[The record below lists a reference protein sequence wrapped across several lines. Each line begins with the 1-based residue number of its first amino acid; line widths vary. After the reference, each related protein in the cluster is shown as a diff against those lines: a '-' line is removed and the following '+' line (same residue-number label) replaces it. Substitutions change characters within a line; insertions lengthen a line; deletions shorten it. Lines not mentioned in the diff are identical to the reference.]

1 MYFDNRKIK
10 NRFFFVIILTCLM
23 GISILGKA
31 LYMMTVERAYW
42 TEVSSVF
49 VKENVIIPAKRGNI
63 LSDDGHIMSGSL
75 PEYRIYMDFIA
86 HDPDSIREQELQH
99 QRDQTLSDKL
109 DSIAEGLAA
118 IFPDKTAQYFRTR
131 LQQGRAQRR
140 RYWRIYPGLASYIQ
154 YKECKKL
161 PLLRE
166 TRFAGGFFAEE
177 VNQREKPYGSLATR
191 TLGDLYA
198 GKDSARYGLELSYD
212 SVLRGTPGIS
222 HRSKVLNTW
231 VPLVDTPPVDG
242 CDILTTIDVRL
253 QDLAEKALLRM
264 LKKESVNGEVGVAV
278 LMETATGNI
287 KAIVNMTKAADGN
300 YYEMKNN
307 AVADL
312 LEPGSTFKT
321 ASIMVALEDGK
332 ISIDDVIDTG
342 NGQYPMYRRVMKD
355 HNWTHGGY
363 GVLTVPEVLMYS
375 SNVGVSRL
383 IDEHYHDH
391 PEQFV
396 DGLYREGVGIPL
408 NIPLNGAGEPRVR
421 RPKADGSNWY
431 NTALPWMSIGY
442 ETQLTPI
449 ATLTFYNAIAN
460 GGKMVRPRF
469 VTAAVKNG
477 EVVKE
482 YPVEVIKEQIC
493 SPKTLKEIQTILE
506 RVVSEGLG
514 KKAGSKLFK
523 VSGKTGTAQIAQGA
537 GGYTGGRRKYLVS
550 FCGYF
555 PSDKPKYSCIVA
567 IQKYGLPASGGS
579 QCGPVFKEIA
589 QAAMAQGTWRN
600 PEDAADSTSS
610 FLPDVLAGDLS
621 AAESVLKKL
630 NIPYRWSNA
639 DDAASNAPYG
649 TVTIADRRLT
659 LKAQKIVT
667 GLVPNVIGM
676 GAKDALYLLEEAGL
690 NVKLTGVGKVTAQSL
705 PPLSHYK
712 KGDRIQII
720 LKK

>member
-1 MYFDNRKIK
+1 MFFDNKKIK
-10 NRFFFVIILTCLM
+10 NRFFFIIIVMCLVGM
-23 GISILGKA
+23 SILGRA
-31 LYMMTVERAYW
+31 AYMMTVESAYW
-42 TEVSSVF
+42 TDVSNMYVKDSVA
-49 VKENVIIPAKRGNI
+49 IPAKRGNI
-63 LSDDGHIMSGSL
+63 LSDDGRIMSGSL
-75 PEYRIYMDFIA
+75 PEYRLFMDFMA
-86 HDPDSIREQELQH
+86 HDQDADKEEELQRW
-99 QRDQTLSDKL
+99 RDQTLEDKL
-109 DSIAEGLAA
+109 DSISEGLAA
-118 IFPDKTAQYFRTR
+118 IFPDKTAEYFRAR
-131 LQQGRAQRR
+131 LRKGRAAQS
-140 RYWRIYPGLASYIQ
+140 RYWRVYPGLASYIQ

-166 TRFAGGFFAEE
+166 GQFKGGFFAEE
-177 VNQREKPYGSLATR
+177 VNQRKKPYGSLATR
-191 TLGDLYA
+191 TLGDLFA

-212 SVLRGTPGIS
+212 SVLRGKPGIS
-222 HRSKVLNTW
+222 HRSKVLNKW
-231 VPLVDTPPVDG
+231 IPLVDDPPVDG
-242 CDILTTIDVRL
+242 CDILTTIDVQL
-253 QDLAEKALLRM
+253 QDVAEKALVRM

-278 LMETATGNI
+278 LMEVATGDV
-287 KAIVNMTKAADGN
+287 KAIVNMTKGSDGN

-312 LEPGSTFKT
+312 MEPGSTFKT

-332 ISIDDVIDTG
+332 ITVNDKIDTG
-342 NGQYPMYRRVMKD
+342 NGQWEMYRRVMKD

-383 IDEHYHDH
+383 IDENYHEH
-391 PEQFV
+391 PEEFV

-408 NIPLNGAGEPRVR
+408 HIPISGAGEPRVR

-431 NTALPWMSIGY
+431 KTALPWMSIGY
-442 ETQLTPI
+442 ETQLPPI

-482 YPVEVIKEQIC
+482 YPTEVIKEKIC
-493 SPKTLKEIQTILE
+493 SPKTLKEIQGILE

-514 KKAGSKLFK
+514 KKAGSKYFK

-555 PSDKPKYSCIVA
+555 PSEKPQYSCIVA

-589 QAAMAQGTWRN
+589 QAAMSQGVWR
-600 PEDAADSTSS
+600 EAREAADSTAD
-610 FLPDVLAGDLS
+610 FVPDVLAGNLS
-621 AAESVLKKL
+621 AAESVLSKL
-630 NIPYRWSNA
+630 DIPYRWSDA
-639 DDAASNAPYG
+639 QGAASASAYG
-649 TVTIADRRLT
+649 KAEKSGVLT
-659 LKAQKIVT
+659 LKAETQPA
-667 GLVPNVIGM
+667 GLVPNVLGM
-676 GAKDALYLLEEAGL
+676 GAKDALYVLESAGL
-690 NVKLTGVGKVTAQSL
+690 QVKLTGVGKVTAQSL
-705 PPLSHYK
+705 PPLAHFK
-712 KGDRIQII
+712 KGDYIRIT
-720 LKK
+720 LNKK